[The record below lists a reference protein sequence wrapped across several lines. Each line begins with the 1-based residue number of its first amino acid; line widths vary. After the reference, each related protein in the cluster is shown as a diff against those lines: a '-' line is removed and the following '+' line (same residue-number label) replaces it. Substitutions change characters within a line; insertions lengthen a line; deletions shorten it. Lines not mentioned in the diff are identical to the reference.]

1 MTTPEFLPPLYVRLP
16 EIERDG
22 KRVVRQVGVFPWK
35 NIDMFDVQYMERSAN
50 VSEKFQ
56 TVGIRHVCET
66 FEECLKWGDSC
77 GR

>member
-1 MTTPEFLPPLYVRLP
+1 MNDNDFFPPIYVRLP

-22 KRVVRQVGVFPWK
+22 KRVVRQVGIHPWVAV
-35 NIDMFDVQYMERSAN
+35 DMFDAEYMERSAN

-56 TVGIRHVCET
+56 TVGVRHVCET